1 MKNSKDFP
9 IYSVIDVGTNNILLL
24 ITISGTKP
32 EIIYRAS
39 ATSALGKDMQKGF
52 LQKQAI
58 ERAKNIL
65 NDFISISKKYTDKII
80 IIGTSC
86 SREAKNISVLSD
98 WLKSKFNLKYNIISG
113 EEEAYL
119 NGLANISEFAKDE
132 KLLFLDVGGGSTEFT
147 LAENGEIKKTYSTQ
161 IGIRRYANKFGID
174 FLAMKEQL
182 KQDLSVIPK
191 DKLKHSILVGIG
203 WTACS
208 IAAMKYKLAEYDSN
222 VVHRS
227 FIKSD
232 ELEKMQ
238 AELSLLDEKQIAQKM
253 PFDSKRAEI
262 ILIGLNIVKEIVDSF
277 QGSGFFVSDRGLQFG
292 VLRMNKEKLAKM
304 L

>member
-132 KLLFLDVGGGSTEFT
+132 KLLFFDVGGGSTEFT

-203 WTACS
+203 GTACS

>member
-1 MKNSKDFP
+1 LKNSKDFP

-113 EEEAYL
+113 DEEAYL

-132 KLLFLDVGGGSTEFT
+132 KLLFFDVGGGSTEFT

-161 IGIRRYANKFGID
+161 K
-174 FLAMKEQL
+174 
-182 KQDLSVIPK
+182 
-191 DKLKHSILVGIG
+191 
-203 WTACS
+203 
-208 IAAMKYKLAEYDSN
+208 
-222 VVHRS
+222 
-227 FIKSD
+227 
-232 ELEKMQ
+232 
-238 AELSLLDEKQIAQKM
+238 
-253 PFDSKRAEI
+253 
-262 ILIGLNIVKEIVDSF
+262 
-277 QGSGFFVSDRGLQFG
+277 
-292 VLRMNKEKLAKM
+292 
-304 L
+304 

>member
-1 MKNSKDFP
+1 
-9 IYSVIDVGTNNILLL
+9 VIDVGTNNILLL

-132 KLLFLDVGGGSTEFT
+132 KLLFFDVGGGSTEFT

-203 WTACS
+203 GTACS

>member
-1 MKNSKDFP
+1 M
-9 IYSVIDVGTNNILLL
+9 IDVGTNNILLL

-113 EEEAYL
+113 DEEAYL

-132 KLLFLDVGGGSTEFT
+132 KLLFFDVGGGSTEFT

-203 WTACS
+203 GTACS
-208 IAAMKYKLAEYDSN
+208 IAAMKYKLAEYDTN